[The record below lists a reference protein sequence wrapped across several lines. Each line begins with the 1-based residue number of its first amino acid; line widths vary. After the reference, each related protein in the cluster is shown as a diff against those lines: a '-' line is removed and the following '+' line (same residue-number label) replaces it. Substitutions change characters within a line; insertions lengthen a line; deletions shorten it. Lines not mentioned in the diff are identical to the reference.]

1 MPHRERHF
9 NIADVYPVQ
18 GRDHP
23 AAAQGGNPLVII
35 TRVRFPSP
43 AQLSINDLQTSAS
56 KAQVKRGYFA
66 EFLKKKRATILVLR
80 VELPV
85 NSKNESPQKTI
96 LSVQKI
102 STNHTEIR
110 PRETE
115 CSQPACRRPGF
126 VIFVGS
132 FQFGNLRLFFI
143 QKMKLLAIILVC
155 GCCFKKIPD
164 RVPGQSCFRWRENIL
179 ADQASF

>member
-1 MPHRERHF
+1 
-9 NIADVYPVQ
+9 
-18 GRDHP
+18 
-23 AAAQGGNPLVII
+23 
-35 TRVRFPSP
+35 
-43 AQLSINDLQTSAS
+43 LSINDLQTSAS
-56 KAQVKRGYFA
+56 KVQVKRGYFA

-110 PRETE
+110 PREIE
-115 CSQPACRRPGF
+115 CSHPACRRPGF

-143 QKMKLLAIILVC
+143 QKMNCLRLFSFADAASRKYRIAFQVSPAFGGAEIFCLSGVLLRGNSRIELL
-155 GCCFKKIPD
+155 G
-164 RVPGQSCFRWRENIL
+164 
-179 ADQASF
+179 